1 MLSVMQQIG
10 CGLQICFD
18 YRLNFDEC
26 FVVSSSAHALFE
38 KRKEEAFHQQRH
50 LRLVNGRNFTVCTNI
65 CAVA

>member
-26 FVVSSSAHALFE
+26 FLVSSSAHALFE
-38 KRKEEAFHQQRH
+38 ERKEEAFYQQRH
-50 LRLVNGRNFTVCTNI
+50 L
-65 CAVA
+65 